1 MIHKIFKSVFYY
13 KGAKRNA
20 EPLICLLFLF
30 PILLFLSPKNDGRNR
45 GCCFLCGLPDF
56 LFTAGQKPGE
66 LRPVYDLFS
75 DDLQLVFRSFIDYSK
90 ARAILYLQGG
100 TLNRLLASFSCFL
113 FFFSYLLFSTPF
125 SLQKATAAVAAV
137 AFFVL
142 RQVLGSCAASSTPDR
157 GRFSVCILPPWLPL
171 RKR

>member
-1 MIHKIFKSVFYY
+1 MPPFLVSNTPFSLSK
-13 KGAKRNA
+13 KRR
-20 EPLICLLFLF
+20 PQPRLLFFMRAPGF
-30 PILLFLSPKNDGRNR
+30 P
-45 GCCFLCGLPDF
+45 
-56 LFTAGQKPGE
+56 FTAGQKPGE

-137 AFFVL
+137 AFFVW
-142 RQVLGSCAASSTPDR
+142 RQVLGSSAASSTPDR
-157 GRFSVCILPPWLPL
+157 GRFSVCILPPAPL
-171 RKR
+171 L